1 VTAIVD
7 RAIVLRTWEFSETSQ
22 TVALFTLEHGAL
34 RGLAKGA
41 RREKSAF
48 GGGFEAITSGDVVFR
63 VRATSELALLTEWN
77 VTDIFWGP
85 RTGLRAHRSAL
96 YAAELLG
103 AFITDRD
110 AHPGLFHEAVRF
122 LRDIDTPSAIPAAL
136 VRLQWAMLDETGHR
150 PRIDA
155 ATLTPGSPPVVG
167 FDPEA
172 GTLVADPGA
181 ATGSGSSAPWRIRRE
196 TIEVVRSLEMGDPI
210 ESSPQVALDR
220 AGRFL
225 AACCRHHLGWEPQT
239 ASLVFGKGTESR
251 WGARG
256 RGGRD

>member
-1 VTAIVD
+1 VTANVD

-22 TVALFTLEHGAL
+22 TVALFTLDHGAL

-41 RREKSAF
+41 RREKSTF
-48 GGGFEAITSGDVVFR
+48 GGGFEAITLGDVVFR
-63 VRATSELALLTEWN
+63 LRATSELALLTEWN

-85 RTGLRAHRSAL
+85 RHDLRAHRAAL

-122 LRDIDTPSAIPAAL
+122 LRAIETAAAIPAAL

-155 ATLTPGSPPVVG
+155 GSHPPGSPPVVG

-181 ATGSGSSAPWRIRRE
+181 DRASGGSAPWRIRRE
-196 TIEVVRSLEMGDPI
+196 TIEVVRSLDTGAPI
-210 ESSPQVALDR
+210 ESCPPIALDR

-239 ASLVFGKGTESR
+239 ARLVFGKSLESR
-251 WGARG
+251 
-256 RGGRD
+256 